1 MEQGGRRGAAM
12 QTRALYVVFSL
23 AVTVVLLG
31 YLFRTVSLSE
41 VINLV
46 RNLDPRG
53 LFMFLVCSF
62 AAAMCR
68 TWRYA
73 LVLGT
78 AGHQPG
84 KAALFLA
91 TLVRNTF
98 ADLLPARIGSLVY
111 VYIMTTRL
119 GVPFGAAGSSFAL
132 SFLFDMLALTPLV
145 ALAALAVG
153 TGVGISFGVV
163 AAGAALLAA
172 VTVGLLSILP
182 RATDLA
188 GDLMRLVPLIGE
200 GRRASWRAA
209 LQATGESVRLA
220 RAAGIY
226 SRLFALSVLVRVF
239 KYASLSVFLFA
250 LVAPLGYGFA
260 QLDQPRVFI
269 GLVSSEL
276 AASLPISG
284 IAGFGAY
291 EGAWS
296 LVFRLLLFPDHLA
309 KLTSVAHH
317 LFTQVYGYA
326 LGIAALVLLLLFPV
340 FKRAPDGAVPV
351 RMSGTAA
358 FYGKLLAFCVGVL
371 LLAGSFY
378 RLVPAAPVRGEPPGL
393 PAAQTQTAPQD
404 PLPVKGWVIYQRPD
418 GIYKTRVESGETVRL
433 AVAGS
438 HPRWSPDGRLIAFL
452 RGSHVMVMSADGS
465 EQRVLAETGEPQCV
479 AFHPSSKAVLFADN
493 TSIRSVSIA
502 DRSVRTVLTGFAFR
516 ELDMAPDGKLVATI
530 KDFAGFHLRA
540 FNLITGRNWR
550 LAGGCSASLSPDG
563 RLVTQNSGDHRRVY
577 LRDWEHG
584 APVATLDSP
593 AGLSFDNQFWANDPD
608 WITSA
613 SHGKLREIF
622 IHRVSTNQSWRVTY
636 AGSADRAD
644 LYVTER

>member
-1 MEQGGRRGAAM
+1 M
-12 QTRALYVVFSL
+12 QTRTLYVVFSL

-31 YLFRTVSLSE
+31 YLFRSISLSE

-46 RNLDPRG
+46 RNLDQRG
-53 LFMFLVCSF
+53 LLMFLVCSF
-62 AAAMCR
+62 AAAICR

-145 ALAALAVG
+145 ALAVLAAG

-163 AAGAALLAA
+163 AAGAALLAT
-172 VTVGLLSILP
+172 VTVGLLLHLP

-188 GDLMRLVPLIGE
+188 GDLMRFVPLIGDS
-200 GRRASWRAA
+200 RRARWRAA

-226 SRLFALSVLVRVF
+226 SRLFVLSVLVRVF
-239 KYASLSVFLFA
+239 KYTSLSVFLFA
-250 LVAPLGYGFA
+250 LVAPLGYGFTR
-260 QLDQPRVFI
+260 LDQPRVFI

-276 AASLPISG
+276 AASLPVSG

-326 LGIAALVLLLLFPV
+326 LGIAALALLLLFPV
-340 FKRAPDGAVPV
+340 FKRAPAGAVPV

-378 RLVPAAPVRGEPPGL
+378 RLVPAAPLREGPLGL
-393 PAAQTQTAPQD
+393 PAAQTRKAHQGRP
-404 PLPVKGWVIYQRPD
+404 PVEGWVIYQRPD
-418 GIYKTRVESGETVRL
+418 GIYKTRVENGETVRL

-438 HPRWSPDGRLIAFL
+438 HPRWSPDGSLIAFL

-465 EQRVLAETGEPQCV
+465 DQRVLAETGEPQCV
-479 AFHPSSKAVLFADN
+479 AFHPNGKAVLFAGSK
-493 TSIRSVSIA
+493 SIRSVSLA
-502 DRSVRTVLTGFAFR
+502 DRSVQTILGGFAFR
-516 ELDMAPDGKLVATI
+516 EIDMALDGKLVATV
-530 KDFAGFHLRA
+530 KHLGGFQIRA
-540 FNLITGRNWR
+540 FDLTTGKDRR
-550 LAGGCSASLSPDG
+550 LSGGCSASLSPDG
-563 RLVTQNSGDHRRVY
+563 RLVTQNSGDHRRLY
-577 LRDWEHG
+577 LRDWESG
-584 APVATLDSP
+584 APVVTLDSP
-593 AGLSFDNQFWANDPD
+593 AGLLFDNQSWSNNQD
-608 WITSA
+608 WITSS
-613 SHGKLREIF
+613 SHGPLQEIF
-622 IHRVSTNQSWRVTY
+622 VHQVSTNQSWRVTDT
-636 AGSADRAD
+636 GSGDRAD
-644 LYVTER
+644 LFVTGR